1 MLQMQSIHK
10 IILTTLIAIWLIPHI
25 AYAQKQW
32 VSVGSPGFTSATID
46 DFSFALDAAGNPWIA
61 FQDADNGLRLT
72 VMKYTGSSWVVVGNA
87 GFSPSIGAYISLAI
101 NKNGVPYVAFRDYA
115 NYHRASVMKYD
126 GTNWVMV
133 GASTIGNYVFH
144 ATSTSIA
151 FDSSNT
157 PYIACAD
164 LDITFLDAKLW
175 VKKFDGSNW
184 AFVGSSHILYSY
196 THNAT
201 LRIDNMGMP
210 YVAYWIYAPQANSMA
225 VLKYGGSSWVTLG
238 NNSFVAGSASRPF
251 FDIDKAGFS
260 YVAYKGTTSSGVKK
274 YNSGF
279 WGDLNN
285 APIANAPVND
295 ELSLAVSA
303 TDMPYLAFKDTGH
316 RATVMK
322 YIGNNWVNVGNTR
335 FSAGSI
341 AKISLLLDS
350 RGVPYVAYIDSAN
363 GNKATV
369 MKLDCPPE
377 PKVSICA
384 VFTDSAT
391 GLIKIIWDGTAVG
404 SVDSYR
410 IYREDMLNFYKY
422 QGSVAGSSNSFTDI
436 VANPALQSYKYKLTI
451 LDSCHREMSIDS
463 AAPHKTVCLKYATV
477 AGNIPSVTWNSYV
490 GIANIMYSVA
500 RSNNGGVFVPIAT
513 FGITGND
520 TTYFDFYQPPGT
532 NDYRIELLLPDT
544 CNAGGTMYSVVTSNT
559 VSTWKTSINEVA
571 DNPDIYLMPNPAYRE
586 ITIRTAEA
594 VAQIEVYS
602 MTGTKLISAAG
613 SGKKDATVD
622 ISSLPTGMY
631 LLRVNGAYNA
641 RFVKR

>member
-1 MLQMQSIHK
+1 MQMIRK
-10 IILTTLIAIWLIPHI
+10 IILTILTAIWLMPQM
-25 AYAQKQW
+25 AQAQSQW
-32 VSVGSPGFTSATID
+32 VPVGYTGISSPATD
-46 DFSFALDAAGNPWIA
+46 EFSFALDAAGNPWIA

-87 GFSPSIGAYISLAI
+87 GFSPSMGSYISLAVD
-101 NKNGVPYVAFRDYA
+101 NNGVPYVAFRDNA
-115 NYHRASVMKYD
+115 NYQRASVMKYD

-164 LDITFLDAKLW
+164 LDISFLDAKLW

-184 AFVGSSHILYSY
+184 VFVGGSHILYSY

-201 LRIDNMGMP
+201 LRIDNTGVP

-225 VLKYGGSSWVTLG
+225 VLKYTGTNWGIIG
-238 NNSFVAGSASRPF
+238 NSSFVAGSASRPF
-251 FDIDKAGFS
+251 FDIDKAGLS
-260 YVAYKGTTSSGVKK
+260 YVAYKGATAGVKK
-274 YNSGF
+274 YQSV
-279 WGDLNN
+279 WADLNN
-285 APIANAPVND
+285 APIANSPVND
-295 ELSLAVSA
+295 ELSLAVSV
-303 TDMPYLAFKDTGH
+303 TDIPYLAFKDTGH

-322 YIGNNWVNVGNTR
+322 YIGNNWVNVGNAR
-335 FSAGSI
+335 FSAGSM
-341 AKISLLLDS
+341 AKISLLLDP
-350 RGVPYVAYIDSAN
+350 RGVPYVAYIDSAY
-363 GNKATV
+363 GNKVTV
-369 MKLDCPPE
+369 MKLNCPPE
-377 PKVSICA
+377 PRVSICA

-391 GLIKIIWDGTAVG
+391 GMNKVIWDGTAVA

-410 IYREDMLNFYKY
+410 IYREDMLNFYRY
-422 QGSVAGSSNSFTDI
+422 LGSVAGSTNSFTDI

-477 AGNIPSVTWNSYV
+477 AGNVPSVTWNSYE

-513 FGITGND
+513 FGITGKD

-532 NDYRIELLLPDT
+532 NDYRVELLLPDT
-544 CNAGGTMYSVVTSNT
+544 CNVNGTMYSVVTSNT
-559 VSTWKTSINEVA
+559 VSTWKTGIKELA
-571 DNPDIYLMPNPAYRE
+571 GNPDIYLMPNPADKEVR
-586 ITIRTAEA
+586 IITAEA
-594 VAQIEVYS
+594 VSHMEVFS

-613 SGKKDATVD
+613 SGKKDAKVD

-641 RFVKR
+641 RFIKR